1 MDYTEKFCDTIQEF
15 LADLI
20 KVFPDDTDMQV
31 YHVGL
36 KGLCMMCPEKVYQE
50 FYDSVTV
57 PYYERIRTKDEAF
70 FMSHDFNDVK
80 EVPDG
85 VRILNK
91 TMGYWKSLNA
101 DDKETVW
108 KYLRV
113 LCTLSKKIVE
123 TA

>member
-20 KVFPDDTDMQV
+20 KVFPNDTDMQV

-36 KGLCMMCPEKVYQE
+36 KGLCMMCPEKVYGE
-50 FYDSVTV
+50 FYESVVV
-57 PYYERIRTKDEAF
+57 PYYERIRTKDEEF
-70 FMSHDFNDVK
+70 FMNHDFNDVK

-85 VRILNK
+85 ARILNK
-91 TMGYWKSLNA
+91 TMGYWKSLNPN
-101 DDKETVW
+101 DKETVW

-123 TA
+123 GA

>member
-20 KVFPDDTDMQV
+20 KVFPEDTDMQL

-36 KGLCMMCPEKVYQE
+36 KGLCMMCPEKVYRE

-57 PYYERIRTKDEAF
+57 PYYERIRVKDEEF
-70 FMSHDFNDVK
+70 FMNHDFNDVK

-91 TMGYWKSLNA
+91 TLGYWKSLKP
-101 DDKETVW
+101 DDKEAVW

-113 LCTLSKKIVE
+113 LCTLSKKIIEV
-123 TA
+123 